1 MIFLLLEMSL
11 KASSLLGLVPAI
23 ICNKDISIN
32 GAVDIYKDDLPSPEL
47 IDMELARWKSKFH
60 GKQVNT
66 IPDSC
71 AKAIKVCDKV
81 MYPNISVLLH
91 IACTLPVTSCE
102 CELALCV
109 D

>member
-1 MIFLLLEMSL
+1 MI
-11 KASSLLGLVPAI
+11 
-23 ICNKDISIN
+23 
-32 GAVDIYKDDLPSPEL
+32 DLPSPEL

-81 MYPNISVLLH
+81 MHPNISVLLQ
-91 IACTLPVTSCE
+91 IACNSQSHSASVNAV
-102 CELALCV
+102 LALCV